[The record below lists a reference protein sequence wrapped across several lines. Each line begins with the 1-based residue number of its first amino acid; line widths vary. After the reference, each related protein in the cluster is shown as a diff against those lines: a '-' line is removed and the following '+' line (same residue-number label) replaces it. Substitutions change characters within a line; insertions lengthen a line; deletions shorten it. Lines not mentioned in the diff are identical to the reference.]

1 MWSAEQGKVFATCY
15 LLAVV
20 LVIQL
25 QVLVPTCSSPPGWV
39 QPSNP
44 SPLSMTIQSALYPS
58 RCPSFQALSSPI
70 ECKDI
75 AGRLVTSLDKVN
87 TNDTCRSV
95 FLSWEAIC
103 LVRQVNCVVGSCG
116 SRSKVALMYQVDDD
130 EK

>member
-1 MWSAEQGKVFATCY
+1 MFATCY

-20 LVIQL
+20 LTIRL
-25 QVLVPTCSSPPGWV
+25 QVLVPTCSSPPGRV

-44 SPLSMTIQSALYPS
+44 SPLSMTIQSA

>member
-1 MWSAEQGKVFATCY
+1 MFATCY

-20 LVIQL
+20 LTIRL
-25 QVLVPTCSSPPGWV
+25 QVLVPTCSSPPGRV

-44 SPLSMTIQSALYPS
+44 SPLSMTVQSALYPS
-58 RCPSFQALSSPI
+58 RCPSFQALSSPT

-75 AGRLVTSLDKVN
+75 AGRLVTSLNKVN
-87 TNDTCRSV
+87 ANDTCRSV